1 MTRRLVARM
10 YGVRIRNLLWF
21 FGVAAALA
29 GCGSTGTASTSQ
41 APRTSR
47 TSATIR
53 ASAASCVG
61 LSARQQLELA
71 RLVFVG
77 RARPGPTAHVDG
89 RNVLISPAR
98 FRVLRYIKGH
108 GPANLRVDTAV
119 PANGVVAEDG
129 IVPQAGE
136 SWRIY
141 TRSRHGPYDTNI
153 CLGSRQVRTHA
164 G

>member
-1 MTRRLVARM
+1 MWSVHARQVVSSLVA
-10 YGVRIRNLLWF
+10 
-21 FGVAAALA
+21 ATALA
-29 GCGSTGTASTSQ
+29 GCGSTGPASTTQ
-41 APRTSR
+41 TAPRTTR
-47 TSATIR
+47 ASATIK

-61 LSARQQLELA
+61 LTPKQQFALA

-108 GPANLRVDTAV
+108 GPANLRVDTSV

-129 IVPQAGE
+129 ILPQPRE
-136 SWRIY
+136 LWRIY
-141 TRSRHGPYDTNI
+141 TNSRHGPYDTNI
-153 CLGSRQVRTHA
+153 CLGSRQVRAHTR
-164 G
+164 

>member
-1 MTRRLVARM
+1 MRTRQLVSF
-10 YGVRIRNLLWF
+10 L
-21 FGVAAALA
+21 GVATALA
-29 GCGSTGTASTSQ
+29 GCGTAGTAATHQ
-41 APRTSR
+41 APRTTR
-47 TSATIR
+47 ASATIEG
-53 ASAASCVG
+53 SAASCAG
-61 LSARQQLELA
+61 LSPRQQLAIA

-108 GPANLRVDTAV
+108 GPANLRVYTAV
-119 PANGVVAEDG
+119 PANGVVSEDG
-129 IVPQAGE
+129 IEPRAGE

-141 TRSRHGPYDTNI
+141 TSSRHGPYNTNI
-153 CLGSRQVRTHA
+153 CLGSRQVRSHA

>member
-1 MTRRLVARM
+1 MW
-10 YGVRIRNLLWF
+10 GVRIRLLLWSSA
-21 FGVAAALA
+21 VAAALA
-29 GCGSTGTASTSQ
+29 GCGSTGTASTSPT
-41 APRTSR
+41 ARTTR
-47 TSATIR
+47 ASATIE

-61 LSARQQLELA
+61 LSAKQQLALA

-98 FRVLRYIKGH
+98 FRVLRYVKGH

-119 PANGVVAEDG
+119 PANGVVGEDG
-129 IVPQAGE
+129 IMPQPGE
-136 SWRIY
+136 AWRIY

-153 CLGSRQVRTHA
+153 CLGSRQVRAHP